1 MAESHPCTDPN
12 WIELWRDHTREDM
25 IHDANI
31 GTLRYDDMALWRLYG
46 GTKETIHQDGERETR
61 IKFHAASQ
69 AKPEIQ
75 FYFRKQTDM
84 YTDDGAFNPFGGT
97 AESTV
102 PVGVYHD
109 AGPDI
114 DGKLAGCRTLRMSGF
129 GTPSD
134 PASKPRPFAWQ
145 PYAGE
150 ISIPGCAFG
159 FDLKV
164 VPEVIIQDFKG
175 TSARYG
181 FSYVQPN
188 GQTIWCDGAT
198 GVSTPNKPDRFSVK
212 FVNDRSGYF
221 GGNATNA
228 EMKGNQ
234 ESVPYYIG
242 KVLGDA
248 LQVFGM
254 LPQLPTKEGGWVS
267 NPMYAARV
275 PLSAEPKLSP
285 FPVDQLILN
294 TGDELEYA
302 RAVAWK
308 QTALY
313 ISPPNKE
320 KIHKAVCTPGISLDL
335 DPVAEY
341 SRFVKRVNEVIQRIK
356 TRFDV
361 SLKSMNAS
369 ISDPTEIFNS
379 AYSMLGGELF
389 VNTADQKV
397 EARKFM
403 EACIQST
410 TNVQSYILSKVNELV
425 GGIQI
430 VDKPDATD
438 NDVTQIRSLYTKLND
453 VLPHWS
459 PSGPIADQGK
469 NRYMVG
475 NVRQKYPVAETEEF
489 TFAIRFKEVFE
500 AIKAGRDYSKF
511 VPNWL
516 APPPPVMGGRR
527 RRTLRKYKGKRG
539 GAERYGDS
547 QGSYI
552 YNAFTGMINAG
563 LSLQYQRSAT
573 VDTPDVLIPP
583 RQDSLYYEFLAESEV
598 DASLDY
604 RKAEFANFKSS
615 NPPIENTVSG
625 VQTSGYTTF
634 TDFIEFACG
643 YESNTLPPPMINAT
657 QIEYAISLIE
667 QSQSSKQLRDQA
679 LLVEMTDTL
688 LAIEATESKDTDITM
703 SETIVPSAAASV
715 PPTPPVFAFGM
726 SSKQVAAP
734 NIPFKQSPF
743 TQSNQTRNSKRRL
756 SSILPLA
763 PTTPQP
769 KRQNSGPVVYG
780 GRRTF
785 RRRLPKLI

>member
-1 MAESHPCTDPN
+1 MTESHPCTDPN
-12 WIELWRDHTREDM
+12 WIQLWRDHTREDM

-46 GTKETIHQDGERETR
+46 GTKETVHQDGERNTR
-61 IKFHAASQ
+61 NTILAATRP
-69 AKPEIQ
+69 KPEIQ

-134 PASKPRPFAWQ
+134 PASKPRPFAYQ

-150 ISIPGCAFG
+150 LSIPGCAFG
-159 FDLKV
+159 FDVKV

-188 GQTIWCDGAT
+188 GKLVWCDGAA
-198 GVSTPNKPDRFSVK
+198 GVSMDSKPDRFSVK

-221 GGNATNA
+221 GGNAANA
-228 EMKGNQ
+228 ETIGNQ
-234 ESVPYYIG
+234 SSVPYYIG

-254 LPQLPTKEGGWVS
+254 LPQIPTADSWIA

-275 PLSAEPKLSP
+275 PLSSEPKLIS

-341 SRFVKRVNEVIQRIK
+341 SRFVKRANEVLQ
-356 TRFDV
+356 RFDKRFTV
-361 SLKSMNAS
+361 ALQSMKDS
-369 ISDPTEIFNS
+369 ISDEMEIFNS
-379 AYSMLGGELF
+379 AYSTLGGLQFITTE
-389 VNTADQKV
+389 DQKK

-403 EACIQST
+403 QACIDST
-410 TNVQSYILSKVNELV
+410 TRVQSYIDSKVKELV
-425 GGIQI
+425 VIQI

-459 PSGPIADQGK
+459 PSGPIADVQGK

-475 NVRQKYPVAETEEF
+475 NIRQKYPVAETEQY
-489 TFAIRFKEVFE
+489 TFAIRFKEAFE
-500 AIKAGRDYSKF
+500 AIKAGREYSKF
-511 VPNWL
+511 VPTWL
-516 APPPPVMGGRR
+516 APAAAGRR

-539 GAERYGDS
+539 GAEPYGES
-547 QGSYI
+547 AGSRI

-563 LSLQYQRSAT
+563 LSLQYQRSAD
-573 VDTPDVLIPP
+573 VDTPDVVIPP
-583 RQDSLYYEFLAESEV
+583 RPDSLYYEFLAESEA
-598 DASLDY
+598 DASLAV
-604 RKAEFANFKSS
+604 RTAELAKFSSS
-615 NPPIENTVSG
+615 NPPNQNTVSG
-625 VQTSGYTTF
+625 VQNSGYTTL

-657 QIEYAISLIE
+657 QLDYAISLIE
-667 QSQSSKQLRDQA
+667 QCQSSKQLRDQA
-679 LLVEMTDTL
+679 LLAEMTDTL
-688 LAIEATESKDTDITM
+688 SASEVPESKENVTM
-703 SETIVPSAAASV
+703 SETIVPSMKPNPIKQPILAIR
-715 PPTPPVFAFGM
+715 PP
-726 SSKQVAAP
+726 
-734 NIPFKQSPF
+734 
-743 TQSNQTRNSKRRL
+743 KRRL
-756 SSILPLA
+756 SSVFALA
-763 PTTPQP
+763 PTTPEA
-769 KRQNSGPVVYG
+769 KRTPTIFG
-780 GRRTF
+780 GRTF

>member
-12 WIELWRDHTREDM
+12 WIQLWRDHTREDM

-31 GTLRYDDMALWRLYG
+31 TTLRYDSMALWRLYG
-46 GTKETIHQDGERETR
+46 GTKEAIRQDGERNTR
-61 IKFHAASQ
+61 NTILAA
-69 AKPEIQ
+69 ARPKPEIH

-114 DGKLAGCRTLRMSGF
+114 DGKLAGCRTVRMSGF

-134 PASKPRPFAWQ
+134 PASKPRPFAYQ

-159 FDLKV
+159 FDNKV

-181 FSYVQPN
+181 FSYVQPD
-188 GQTIWCDGAT
+188 GQLVWCDGAT
-198 GVSTPNKPDRFSVK
+198 GVSTTTKPDRFSVK
-212 FVNDRSGYF
+212 AVNDRSGYF
-221 GGNATNA
+221 GGNAANA
-228 EMKGNQ
+228 ETIGNQ
-234 ESVPYYIG
+234 SSVPYYIG

-254 LPQLPTKEGGWVS
+254 LPQLPTNDGWIS

-275 PLSAEPKLSP
+275 PLISEPKLIS

-308 QTALY
+308 QTAMY

-320 KIHKAVCTPGISLDL
+320 KVHKAVCTPGISLDL

-341 SRFVKRVNEVIQRIK
+341 SRFVKRVNEVLQRIK

-369 ISDPTEIFNS
+369 ISDEMEIFNS
-379 AYSMLGGELF
+379 AYSTLGGLQFITTE
-389 VNTADQKV
+389 DQKK

-410 TNVQSYILSKVNELV
+410 TRVQSYILSKVNELV
-425 GGIQI
+425 GIQI

-459 PSGPIADQGK
+459 PSGPIADVQRK

-475 NVRQKYPVAETEEF
+475 NIRQKYPVAETEQY
-489 TFAIRFKEVFE
+489 TFAIRFKEAFE
-500 AIKAGRDYSKF
+500 AIKAGGDYSKF
-511 VPNWL
+511 VPTWL
-516 APPPPVMGGRR
+516 APPAAGRR

-547 QGSYI
+547 PGSFI

-563 LSLQYQRSAT
+563 LSLQYQRSAD
-573 VDTPDVLIPP
+573 VGDPDVVIPP
-583 RQDSLYYEFLAESEV
+583 RPDSLYYEFLAESEA
-598 DASLDY
+598 DASLAV
-604 RKAEFANFKSS
+604 RKAEFAKFSGS
-615 NPPIENTVSG
+615 LVSIKVESA
-625 VQTSGYTTF
+625 VQNSGYTTF

-643 YESNTLPPPMINAT
+643 YESNTLPPEFITLHHIN
-657 QIEYAISLIE
+657 YAVSLIN
-667 QSQSSKQLRDQA
+667 QSQTSIELRDQA
-679 LLVEMTDTL
+679 LLGEL
-688 LAIEATESKDTDITM
+688 TDIVEQYKNEPTKVERSSISTKPIDRGRLEKDMM
-703 SETIVPSAAASV
+703 SFLKQQKPIVNLSKQTRRRSFGLPSASTQMV
-715 PPTPPVFAFGM
+715 RSTTPVF
-726 SSKQVAAP
+726 
-734 NIPFKQSPF
+734 
-743 TQSNQTRNSKRRL
+743 
-756 SSILPLA
+756 
-763 PTTPQP
+763 
-769 KRQNSGPVVYG
+769 G
-780 GRRTF
+780 GRTF

>member
-12 WIELWRDHTREDM
+12 WIQLWRDHTREDM

-31 GTLRYDDMALWRLYG
+31 GTLKYDSMALWRLYG
-46 GTKETIHQDGERETR
+46 GTQDTVHQDGERKTR
-61 IKFHAASQ
+61 ERITQVSRP
-69 AKPEIQ
+69 KPEIH

-134 PASKPRPFAWQ
+134 PASKPRPFAYQ

-188 GQTIWCDGAT
+188 GQLVWCDGAT
-198 GVSTPNKPDRFSVK
+198 GVSSTTKPDRFSVK

-221 GGNATNA
+221 GGNAANA
-228 EMKGNQ
+228 ETIGNQ
-234 ESVPYYIG
+234 SSVPYYIG

-275 PLSAEPKLSP
+275 PLISEPKLIS

-308 QTALY
+308 QTAVY

-320 KIHKAVCTPGISLDL
+320 KVHKGVCTPGISLDL

-341 SRFVKRVNEVIQRIK
+341 SRFVKRVNELLQ
-356 TRFDV
+356 RFDKRFTIA
-361 SLKSMNAS
+361 LESMNAS
-369 ISDPTEIFNS
+369 IINESEIFNS
-379 AYSMLGGELF
+379 AYSTLGGIQF
-389 VNTADQKV
+389 ITTADQKV

-403 EACIQST
+403 QACIEST

-438 NDVTQIRSLYTKLND
+438 NDVTQIRILYTKLND

-469 NRYMVG
+469 NRYMIG
-475 NVRQKYPVAETEEF
+475 NIRQKYPVAETEQY
-489 TFAIRFKEVFE
+489 TFAIRFKEAFE

-511 VPNWL
+511 VPTWL
-516 APPPPVMGGRR
+516 APPVMGGRR
-527 RRTLRKYKGKRG
+527 RHTLRKYKGKRG

-547 QGSYI
+547 PGSFI

-563 LSLQYQRSAT
+563 LSLQYQRSAD
-573 VDTPDVLIPP
+573 VGDPDVVIPP
-583 RQDSLYYEFLAESEV
+583 RPDSLYYEFLAESEA
-598 DASLDY
+598 DASLAV
-604 RKAEFANFKSS
+604 RKAEFAKFSGS
-615 NPPIENTVSG
+615 LVSIKVESA
-625 VQTSGYTTF
+625 VQNSGYTTF

-643 YESNTLPPPMINAT
+643 YEPNTLPPEFITLHHIN
-657 QIEYAISLIE
+657 YAVSLIN
-667 QSQSSKQLRDQA
+667 QSQTSKALRDQA
-679 LLVEMTDTL
+679 LLGEL
-688 LAIEATESKDTDITM
+688 TDIVEQYNNEPTKVER
-703 SETIVPSAAASV
+703 SSISTKRIDNRLKDDLKALLLKQRIGPVKPLTQTRRRSFGLPSVS
-715 PPTPPVFAFGM
+715 TQIRRSTTPVF
-726 SSKQVAAP
+726 
-734 NIPFKQSPF
+734 
-743 TQSNQTRNSKRRL
+743 
-756 SSILPLA
+756 
-763 PTTPQP
+763 
-769 KRQNSGPVVYG
+769 G

>member
-1 MAESHPCTDPN
+1 
-12 WIELWRDHTREDM
+12 
-25 IHDANI
+25 
-31 GTLRYDDMALWRLYG
+31 MALWRLYG
-46 GTKETIHQDGERETR
+46 GTKEAIHQDGERETR
-61 IKFHAASQ
+61 MRFHAVSQ

-150 ISIPGCAFG
+150 LSIPGCAFG

-188 GQTIWCDGAT
+188 GQLVWCDGAT
-198 GVSTPNKPDRFSVK
+198 GVTSNTKPDRFSVK

-221 GGNATNA
+221 GGNAANA
-228 EMKGNQ
+228 ETIGNQ
-234 ESVPYYIG
+234 SSVPYYIG

-275 PLSAEPKLSP
+275 PLSAEPKLTP

-308 QTALY
+308 QTAVY

-320 KIHKAVCTPGISLDL
+320 KVHKAVCTPGISLDL

-341 SRFVKRVNEVIQRIK
+341 SRFVKRVNEVLQRFVK
-356 TRFDV
+356 RFTV
-361 SLKSMNAS
+361 ALQSMIAS
-369 ISDPTEIFNS
+369 ISNETEIFNS
-379 AYSMLGGELF
+379 AYSKLGDQQF
-389 VNTADQKV
+389 ITTADQKV

-403 EACIQST
+403 EACIEST
-410 TNVQSYILSKVNELV
+410 TRVQSYILSKVNELV

-489 TFAIRFKEVFE
+489 TFAIRFKEAFE
-500 AIKAGRDYSKF
+500 AIKAERDYSKF
-511 VPNWL
+511 VPTWL
-516 APPPPVMGGRR
+516 AQQPSVMGGRR
-527 RRTLRKYKGKRG
+527 RRTFRNYKGKRG

-563 LSLQYQRSAT
+563 LSLQYRRSAD
-573 VDTPDVLIPP
+573 VSVPDVVIPP
-583 RQDSLYYEFLAESEV
+583 RPDSLYYEFLAESEA
-598 DASLDY
+598 DASLAV
-604 RKAEFANFKSS
+604 RKTETTKFVSS
-615 NPPIENTVSG
+615 NPPNQDIVSA

-657 QIEYAISLIE
+657 QIEYAISLLE
-667 QSQSSKQLRDQA
+667 QCQTSKQLRDQA
-679 LLVEMTDTL
+679 LLAEMTDTL
-688 LAIEATESKDTDITM
+688 FNTLSVTEPKESKEDVSM
-703 SETIVPSAAASV
+703 SEFPESKEEDSKYDDSMTGYETPAIGEESKENDLTGYETSAIGEESKENDLTGFENSSRISKKV
-715 PPTPPVFAFGM
+715 GPKQKAF
-726 SSKQVAAP
+726 
-734 NIPFKQSPF
+734 
-743 TQSNQTRNSKRRL
+743 SKRFEEQKESRDERTSKL
-756 SSILPLA
+756 RDATRRNQLA
-763 PTTPQP
+763 TL
-769 KRQNSGPVVYG
+769 RAAEG

>member
-46 GTKETIHQDGERETR
+46 GTKETIHQDGERNTR
-61 IKFHAASQ
+61 MRFHAASQ

-84 YTDDGAFNPFGGT
+84 YTDDGVFNPFGGT
-97 AESTV
+97 PESTV

-188 GQTIWCDGAT
+188 GQMVWCDGAT
-198 GVSTPNKPDRFSVK
+198 GVSSTTKPDRFSIK

-221 GGNATNA
+221 GGNAANE

-234 ESVPYYIG
+234 TSVPYYIG

-275 PLSAEPKLSP
+275 PLSAEPKLTP

-341 SRFVKRVNEVIQRIK
+341 SRFVKRVNEVVQRIK
-356 TRFDV
+356 TRFKV
-361 SLKSMNAS
+361 ALESMNAS

-379 AYSMLGGELF
+379 AYSMLGGIQFIE
-389 VNTADQKV
+389 TADQKV

-403 EACIQST
+403 EACIEST
-410 TNVQSYILSKVNELV
+410 TRVQSYILSKVNELV
-425 GGIQI
+425 GETPI

-459 PSGPIADQGK
+459 PSGPIADVQRK
-469 NRYMVG
+469 NRYIVG
-475 NVRQKYPVAETEEF
+475 NIRQKYPVAETEEF
-489 TFAIRFKEVFE
+489 TFAIRFKEAFE
-500 AIKAGRDYSKF
+500 AIRAGRDYSKF
-511 VPNWL
+511 VPTWL
-516 APPPPVMGGRR
+516 APQPPVIGGRR

-539 GAERYGDS
+539 GAERYGNN

-552 YNAFTGMINAG
+552 YNAFTGMVNAG
-563 LSLQYQRSAT
+563 LSLQYQRSAD
-573 VDTPDVLIPP
+573 VDTPDVVIPP
-583 RQDSLYYEFLAESEV
+583 RPDSLYYEFLAESEA
-598 DASLDY
+598 DAPLDS
-604 RKAEFANFKSS
+604 RKADFANFKSS
-615 NPPIENTVSG
+615 NPPIENIVSG

-657 QIEYAISLIE
+657 QIEYAISLIK
-667 QSQSSKQLRDQA
+667 QSQSSMQLRDQA
-679 LLVEMTDTL
+679 LLAEMTDTL
-688 LAIEATESKDTDITM
+688 LAIEATELKDTDVSM
-703 SETIVPSAAASV
+703 SGETSESKDMDVTIKPNPIKQPILAIR
-715 PPTPPVFAFGM
+715 PP
-726 SSKQVAAP
+726 
-734 NIPFKQSPF
+734 
-743 TQSNQTRNSKRRL
+743 KRRL
-756 SSILPLA
+756 SGLFALA
-763 PTTPQP
+763 PTTPEA
-769 KRQNSGPVVYG
+769 KRTPTIFG

>member
-1 MAESHPCTDPN
+1 
-12 WIELWRDHTREDM
+12 M

-46 GTKETIHQDGERETR
+46 GTKETVHQDGERNTR
-61 IKFHAASQ
+61 NTILAATRP
-69 AKPEIQ
+69 KPEIQ

-84 YTDDGAFNPFGGT
+84 YTDDGVFNPFGGT

-150 ISIPGCAFG
+150 LSIPGCAFG

-198 GVSTPNKPDRFSVK
+198 GVSTTTKPDRFSVK

-221 GGNATNA
+221 GGNAANA
-228 EMKGNQ
+228 ETIGNQ
-234 ESVPYYIG
+234 SSVPYYIG

-275 PLSAEPKLSP
+275 PLSAEPKLTP

-320 KIHKAVCTPGISLDL
+320 KIHKAVCTPGVSLDL

-341 SRFVKRVNEVIQRIK
+341 SRFVKRVNEVLH
-356 TRFDV
+356 RFDKRFTIA
-361 SLKSMNAS
+361 LESMIAS
-369 ISDPTEIFNS
+369 ISNETEIFNS
-379 AYSMLGGELF
+379 AYSTLGGLQFITTE
-389 VNTADQKV
+389 DQKK

-403 EACIQST
+403 EACIDST
-410 TNVQSYILSKVNELV
+410 TRVQSYIDSKVKELV
-425 GGIQI
+425 VIQI

-459 PSGPIADQGK
+459 PSGPIADVQGK

-475 NVRQKYPVAETEEF
+475 NVRQKYPVAETEQY
-489 TFAIRFKEVFE
+489 TFAIRFKEAFE
-500 AIKAGRDYSKF
+500 AIKAGREYSKF
-511 VPNWL
+511 VPTWL
-516 APPPPVMGGRR
+516 AQQPSVMGGLR

-539 GAERYGDS
+539 GAEPYGDS
-547 QGSYI
+547 AGSKI

-563 LSLQYQRSAT
+563 LSLQYQRSAD
-573 VDTPDVLIPP
+573 VSVPDVVIPP
-583 RQDSLYYEFLAESEV
+583 RPDSLYYEFLAESEA
-598 DASLDY
+598 DASLTV
-604 RKAEFANFKSS
+604 RKAETTKFRSS
-615 NPPIENTVSG
+615 NPPNQDIVSA
-625 VQTSGYTTF
+625 VQNSGYTTF
-634 TDFIEFACG
+634 TDFIEFTCG

-657 QIEYAISLIE
+657 HIEYAISLLE
-667 QSQSSKQLRDQA
+667 QCQTSNQLRDQA
-679 LLVEMTDTL
+679 LLAEMTDTL
-688 LAIEATESKDTDITM
+688 FNTLSVTEPKESKEDVSMTEFPESKYDDSMTGY
-703 SETIVPSAAASV
+703 ETPAIGENSSRISKKVGPKQKALSNRFGEQKESRDERTSKLRDATRRNQLATLRAAE
-715 PPTPPVFAFGM
+715 
-726 SSKQVAAP
+726 
-734 NIPFKQSPF
+734 
-743 TQSNQTRNSKRRL
+743 
-756 SSILPLA
+756 
-763 PTTPQP
+763 
-769 KRQNSGPVVYG
+769 G

>member
-12 WIELWRDHTREDM
+12 WIQLWRNHTREDM

-31 GTLRYDDMALWRLYG
+31 TTLRYDSMALWRLYG
-46 GTKETIHQDGERETR
+46 GTKEAIRQDGERNTR
-61 IKFHAASQ
+61 NTILAA
-69 AKPEIQ
+69 ARPKPEIH

-114 DGKLAGCRTLRMSGF
+114 DGKLAGCRTVRMSGF

-134 PASKPRPFAWQ
+134 PASKPRPFAYQ
-145 PYAGE
+145 PYAGD
-150 ISIPGCAFG
+150 ISISGCAFG
-159 FDLKV
+159 FDSKV

-181 FSYVQPN
+181 FSYVQPD
-188 GQTIWCDGAT
+188 GQLVWCDGAT
-198 GVSTPNKPDRFSVK
+198 GVSTTTKPDRFSVK
-212 FVNDRSGYF
+212 AVNDRSGYF
-221 GGNATNA
+221 GGNAANA
-228 EMKGNQ
+228 ETIGNQ
-234 ESVPYYIG
+234 SSVPYYIG

-254 LPQLPTKEGGWVS
+254 LPQLPTNDGWIS

-275 PLSAEPKLSP
+275 PLISEPKLIS

-308 QTALY
+308 QTAMY

-320 KIHKAVCTPGISLDL
+320 KVHKAVCTPGISLDL

-341 SRFVKRVNEVIQRIK
+341 SRFVKRVNEVLQRIK
-356 TRFDV
+356 TRFNV
-361 SLKSMNAS
+361 ALQSMKDS
-369 ISDPTEIFNS
+369 ISDEMEIFNS
-379 AYSMLGGELF
+379 AYSTLGGLQFITTE
-389 VNTADQKV
+389 DQKK

-403 EACIQST
+403 QACIDST
-410 TNVQSYILSKVNELV
+410 TRVQSYILSKVNELV
-425 GGIQI
+425 VIQI

-469 NRYMVG
+469 NRYMIG
-475 NVRQKYPVAETEEF
+475 NIRQKYPVAETEQY
-489 TFAIRFKEVFE
+489 TFAIRFKEAFE

-511 VPNWL
+511 VPTWL
-516 APPPPVMGGRR
+516 APPAAGRR

-547 QGSYI
+547 PGSFI

-563 LSLQYQRSAT
+563 LSLQYQRSAD
-573 VDTPDVLIPP
+573 VGDPDVVIPP
-583 RQDSLYYEFLAESEV
+583 RPDSLYYEFLAESEA
-598 DASLDY
+598 DASLAV
-604 RKAEFANFKSS
+604 RKAEFAKFSGS
-615 NPPIENTVSG
+615 LVSIKVESA
-625 VQTSGYTTF
+625 VQNSGYTTF

-643 YESNTLPPPMINAT
+643 YESNTLPPEFITLHHIN
-657 QIEYAISLIE
+657 YAVSLIN
-667 QSQSSKQLRDQA
+667 QSQTSIELRDQA
-679 LLVEMTDTL
+679 LLGEL
-688 LAIEATESKDTDITM
+688 TDIVEQYKNEPTKVERSSISMKPIDRGRLEKDMM
-703 SETIVPSAAASV
+703 SFLKQQKPIVNPSKQTRRRSFGLPSASTQMV
-715 PPTPPVFAFGM
+715 RSTTPVF
-726 SSKQVAAP
+726 
-734 NIPFKQSPF
+734 
-743 TQSNQTRNSKRRL
+743 
-756 SSILPLA
+756 
-763 PTTPQP
+763 
-769 KRQNSGPVVYG
+769 G
-780 GRRTF
+780 GRTF